1 VATPKPPPKTTR
13 KAARRPQAAGAIAQ
27 HRSHYGH
34 KTLLRRLTIG
44 LLATATT
51 LSLAWAVLELP
62 VPPLNLAAQVRAALP
77 ESGVTQ
83 PITAVLLNF
92 RSYDTLLEIAVLLI
106 ALISVW
112 ALRLE
117 APQTEG
123 PVAATTPLLTSLV
136 RFLTPMMLLVA
147 GYLLWAGSSRP
158 GGAFQAGA
166 VLGALG
172 ELLLLAALF
181 RGVLRRTWPL
191 RGLLTLGFGVFLGVG
206 VLSFFVGGTLLEY
219 PEGWAY
225 PAILIIETLLTI
237 SIGLTLALLFL
248 GADPVD
254 VHEVDVHEVDVHEAQ
269 PQPPPSREATSAY
282 EPPRA
287 LPEEAL

>member
-1 VATPKPPPKTTR
+1 MVK
-13 KAARRPQAAGAIAQ
+13 Q
-27 HRSHYGH
+27 HRSHHGH
-34 KTLLRRLTIG
+34 KTLLRRFVIG
-44 LLATATT
+44 FLATATT

-62 VPPLNLAAQVRAALP
+62 TPPVDLAAQVRAALP

-92 RSYDTLLEIAVLLI
+92 RSYDTLLEVAVLLI

-117 APQTEG
+117 APQAEG
-123 PVAATTPLLTSLV
+123 PVAATTPVLTSLV
-136 RFLTPMMLLVA
+136 RFLTPMMILVA
-147 GYLLWAGSSRP
+147 GYLLWAGSTRP
-158 GGAFQAGA
+158 GGAFQGGA

-181 RGVLRRTWPL
+181 HGALRRTWPL
-191 RGLLTLGFGVFLGVG
+191 RTLLTLGFGVFLGVG

-225 PAILIIETLLTI
+225 PAILAIETLLTV

-248 GADPVD
+248 GADPVHVRED
-254 VHEVDVHEVDVHEAQ
+254 DPREQ
-269 PQPPPSREATSAY
+269 PSAPREALAFET
-282 EPPRA
+282 ERA
-287 LPEEAL
+287 VPEEAL